1 MPATYGMC
9 QHKGDL
15 KMQFELTQ
23 EQRQIQALAQQFA
36 NNKIKSVAAQA
47 DKAEQFPMHV
57 YQDALALGLL
67 NTSLPEQYGGAGL
80 RCMDLVL
87 ITEAL
92 CYGCIGIGAALCI
105 NALASEPIL
114 IAGTDEQKEIYLKRL
129 TSGAMAS
136 FALTEP
142 SAGSDV
148 ASIKT
153 RADKVAGGYRL
164 TGSKIWISNANM
176 ADFFVLFAK
185 TNADA
190 GHKGL
195 TVFIVPADS
204 EGLTVG
210 EPLSKMGQKAAPACE
225 VFLDGVFV
233 PDNQRIGEE
242 GSGFSIAMQVFDRS
256 RPMVAAF
263 GVGLIQRCLDESL
276 LYATQRES
284 MGKPLINHQAI
295 GHKLADMRIR
305 LESARLL
312 TYQAAWR
319 LDNGLKNTIEASM
332 AKVYAADAAM
342 WAATET
348 IQILGGMGY
357 STEYPAEK
365 LFRDAKVLQIYE
377 GTSEIQR
384 NIIARELV

>member
-1 MPATYGMC
+1 
-9 QHKGDL
+9 
-15 KMQFELTQ
+15 MQFELTQ
-23 EQRQIQALAQQFA
+23 EQKQIQSLAQQFA
-36 NNKIKSVAAQA
+36 NNEIKPIAAQA
-47 DKAEQFPMHV
+47 DQNAQFPMSI
-57 YQDALALGLL
+57 YDNAFSLGLL
-67 NTSLPEQYGGAGL
+67 NSSLPQEYGGAGL
-80 RCMDLVL
+80 GCMELVL

-92 CYGCIGIGAALCI
+92 CYGCLGIGAALCI
-105 NALASEPIL
+105 NSLAAEPIL
-114 IAGTDEQKEIYLKRL
+114 IAGTLEQKTKYLSRL

-153 RADKVAGGYRL
+153 KAEKVQGGYRL

-176 ADFFVLFAK
+176 AEFFVVFAK
-185 TNADA
+185 TDPQ
-190 GHKGL
+190 GGYKGL
-195 TVFIVPADS
+195 SAFIVSADT
-204 EGLTVG
+204 EGLSVG
-210 EPLSKMGQKAAPACE
+210 APISKMGQKAAPACE
-225 VFLDGVFV
+225 VFLDNVFV
-233 PDNQRIGEE
+233 PDDQLLGEE
-242 GSGFSIAMQVFDRS
+242 GSGFNIAMKVFDRS

-276 LYATQRES
+276 AYARERES
-284 MGKPLINHQAI
+284 MGRPLIAHQAI
-295 GHKLADMRIR
+295 AHKLADMRMR
-305 LESARLL
+305 LETARLL

-319 LDNGLKNTIEASM
+319 LDNGLNNTIEASM
-332 AKVYAADAAM
+332 AKVNAADSAM

-348 IQILGGMGY
+348 IQIFGGMGY

-384 NIIARELV
+384 NIIARELM

>member
-1 MPATYGMC
+1 
-9 QHKGDL
+9 
-15 KMQFELTQ
+15 MQFELTQ
-23 EQRQIQALAQQFA
+23 EQKQIQSLAQQFA
-36 NNKIKSVAAQA
+36 NNEIKPIAAQA
-47 DKAEQFPMHV
+47 DQNAQFPMSI
-57 YQDALALGLL
+57 YDNAFSLGLL
-67 NTSLPEQYGGAGL
+67 NSSLPQEYGGAGL
-80 RCMDLVL
+80 GCMELVL

-92 CYGCIGIGAALCI
+92 CYGCLGIGAALCI
-105 NALASEPIL
+105 NSLAAEPIL
-114 IAGTDEQKEIYLKRL
+114 IAGTHEQKTKYLSRL

-153 RADKVAGGYRL
+153 KAEKVQGGYRL

-176 ADFFVLFAK
+176 AEFFVVFAK
-185 TNADA
+185 TDPQS
-190 GHKGL
+190 GYKGL
-195 TVFIVPADS
+195 SAFIVPADT
-204 EGLTVG
+204 EGLSVG
-210 EPLSKMGQKAAPACE
+210 APISKMGQKAAPACE
-225 VFLDGVFV
+225 VFLDNVFV
-233 PDNQRIGEE
+233 PDEQLLGEE
-242 GSGFSIAMQVFDRS
+242 GSGFNIAMKVFDRS

-276 LYATQRES
+276 AYARERES
-284 MGKPLINHQAI
+284 MGRPLIAHQAI
-295 GHKLADMRIR
+295 AHKLADMRMR
-305 LESARLL
+305 LETARLL

-319 LDNGLKNTIEASM
+319 LDNGLNNTIEASM
-332 AKVYAADAAM
+332 AKVNAADSAM

-348 IQILGGMGY
+348 IQIFGGMGY

-384 NIIARELV
+384 NIIARELM

>member
-1 MPATYGMC
+1 
-9 QHKGDL
+9 
-15 KMQFELTQ
+15 MQFELTE
-23 EQRQIQALAQQFA
+23 EQKQIQSLAQQFS
-36 NNKIKSVAAQA
+36 NKEIQGIASQA
-47 DKAEQFPMHV
+47 DKDAQFPMHI
-57 YQDALALGLL
+57 YSSAFSLGLL
-67 NTSLPEQYGGAGL
+67 NSVLPQQYGGAGL
-80 RCMDLVL
+80 GCMELVL

-92 CYGCIGIGAALCI
+92 CHACLGIGAALCI
-105 NALASEPIL
+105 NTLAAEPIV
-114 IAGTDEQKEIYLKRL
+114 IAGTQGQKEKYLTRL

-153 RADKVAGGYRL
+153 KAEKVSGGYRL

-176 ADFFVLFAK
+176 AEFFVVFAK
-185 TNADA
+185 TDVQA

-195 TVFIVPADS
+195 SAFIVEADS
-204 EGLTVG
+204 EGLSVG
-210 EPLSKMGQKAAPACE
+210 TPLSKMGQKAAPTCE

-233 PDNQRIGEE
+233 PDSQILGEE
-242 GSGFSIAMQVFDRS
+242 GSGFSIAMKVFDRT

-276 LYATQRES
+276 AYASQRQS
-284 MGKPLINHQAI
+284 MGKSLMNHQAI
-295 GHKLADMRIR
+295 AHKLADMRMR
-305 LESARLL
+305 LEAARLL
-312 TYQAAWR
+312 TYQSAWR
-319 LDNGLKNTIEASM
+319 LDQGLNNTIEASM
-332 AKVYAADAAM
+332 AKVTAADSAM

-348 IQILGGMGY
+348 IQIFGGMGY

-384 NIIARELV
+384 NIIARELM